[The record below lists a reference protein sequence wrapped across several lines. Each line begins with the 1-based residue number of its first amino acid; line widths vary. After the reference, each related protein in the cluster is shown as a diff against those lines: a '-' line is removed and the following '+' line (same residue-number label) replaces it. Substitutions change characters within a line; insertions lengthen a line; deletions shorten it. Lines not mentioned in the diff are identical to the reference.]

1 MDIRELTDVM
11 KDGNYYYNRSIE
23 IAEKQAM
30 IAKKQAVIGEK
41 NSVIAEKNVM
51 IAEKQ
56 AKIVEKGLAILEQSK
71 PRYYSENE
79 VWSELEKLGVM
90 LELRMRCY
98 RFLCREDK
106 AKREFFG
113 IPFEMRLTTLY
124 ELMKEA
130 GAF

>member
-1 MDIRELTDVM
+1 M
-11 KDGNYYYNRSIE
+11 KDEKYYCHKSIE
-23 IAEKQAM
+23 IAKKKAM
-30 IAKKQAVIGEK
+30 IAEKQAVIGEK

-56 AKIVEKGLAILEQSK
+56 AKIVEKGLAILEQSR

-79 VWSELEKLGVM
+79 VWSELEKLGVVP
-90 LELRMRCY
+90 ELRMRCY

-113 IPFEMRLTTLY
+113 VPFELRRTTLY

-130 GAF
+130 GAL